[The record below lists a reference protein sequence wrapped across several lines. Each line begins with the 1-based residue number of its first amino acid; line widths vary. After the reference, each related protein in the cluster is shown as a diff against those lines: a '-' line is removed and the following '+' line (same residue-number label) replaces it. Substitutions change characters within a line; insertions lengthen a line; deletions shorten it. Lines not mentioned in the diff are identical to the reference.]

1 MADIQVARSANV
13 ARVEGPD
20 GEYDAI
26 LVSFAALEQ
35 GLSAAGSANA
45 VLRVTLSDDTE
56 RVLILYAVDPTNVG
70 TFASN
75 STKRNAIGSA
85 IKAAAE
91 TL

>member
-1 MADIQVARSANV
+1 MPTTVHRTTVTQFEWS
-13 ARVEGPD
+13 D
-20 GEYDAI
+20 GSQDRAAVQ
-26 LVSFAALEQ
+26 LSCSALESD
-35 GLSAAGSANA
+35 LPAGGGTVS
-45 VLRVTLSDDTE
+45 VTRTTLSDNST
-56 RVLILYAVDPTNVG
+56 RVLVLYALDPANIN